1 MKKHIKV
8 SEGEKKRLRGREKA
22 YGHREPE
29 SGTIERRENAGW
41 GSEKAKL

>member
-1 MKKHIKV
+1 M
-8 SEGEKKRLRGREKA
+8 RGREKA